1 MARILVLDDEKD
13 ACDLIERVLGPQH
26 QVVTFTDEEQAIA
39 YFRENDLDLAILD
52 IKLRKM
58 SGVDV
63 LSVLRETRP
72 DAKAVMLTGF
82 PTVKT
87 AQRAITLGAHDYLT
101 KPLDIDRLEEIV
113 REVLKPSAKPGKG
126 VDDSSLAEDLSPSE

>member
-13 ACDLIERVLGPQH
+13 ACDLIERVLSPTY
-26 QVVTFTDEEQAIA
+26 QVVTFTDEEAAIA
-39 YFRENDLDLAILD
+39 YFKTNDVDLAILD

-63 LSVLRETRP
+63 LSILREVRP

-82 PTVKT
+82 PTVQT
-87 AQRAITLGAHDYLT
+87 AQRAITLGAYDYLT
-101 KPLDIDRLEEIV
+101 KPIDIDRLEEKV
-113 REVLKPSAKPGKG
+113 RQVLEPSHRSGKG
-126 VDDSSLAEDLSPSE
+126 GEDSDLAEDLSPSE